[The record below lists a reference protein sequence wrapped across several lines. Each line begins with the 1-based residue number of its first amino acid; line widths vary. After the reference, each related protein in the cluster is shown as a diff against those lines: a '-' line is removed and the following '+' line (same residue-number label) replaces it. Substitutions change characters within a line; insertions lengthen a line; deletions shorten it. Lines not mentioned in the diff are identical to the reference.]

1 MSRCP
6 QGWRELFWGAGSY
19 FGVQGAV
26 PGQMLQLVWG
36 CWPEPGKWN
45 WSVLGEPWVYWE
57 HPELPLVSPG
67 LEGPEQLSPWG
78 VGQLSSPQPCPSW
91 LCLSLPQFPP

>member
-1 MSRCP
+1 M
-6 QGWRELFWGAGSY
+6 QE
-19 FGVQGAV
+19 AV

-45 WSVLGEPWVYWE
+45 WSVLGESWVYWE